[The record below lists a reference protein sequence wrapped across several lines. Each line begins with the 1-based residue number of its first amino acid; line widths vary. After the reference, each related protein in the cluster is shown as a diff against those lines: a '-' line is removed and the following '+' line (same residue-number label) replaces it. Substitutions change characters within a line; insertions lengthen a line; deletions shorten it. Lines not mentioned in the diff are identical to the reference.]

1 MINYPNGNIVILMQ
15 EIDETAEY
23 RRIANHIRTTLLD
36 CDMMCDTCTK
46 SDRTNCI
53 ADMKTALY
61 EVLGMVEQLYT
72 LVGIVAGKVTSPQLV
87 IEQEKPPEK
96 KEFGM
101 FS

>member
-1 MINYPNGNIVILMQ
+1 MQ
-15 EIDETAEY
+15 QVDEIAEY

-36 CDMMCDTCTK
+36 CDMLCDTCTK
-46 SDRTNCI
+46 ADKANCV

-72 LVGIVAGKVTSPQLV
+72 LVGIVAGMVTSPQLV
-87 IEQEKPPEK
+87 IDQEKPPEK
-96 KEFGM
+96 KESGM